1 MKEETEKL
9 LLSKIAELSLLVSGD
24 PETPIDIVRCAIKDL
39 RFFREMQNSQL
50 EEKRQ
55 IIDMLLAGWQ
65 KRRNR

>member
-39 RFFREMQNSQL
+39 RFYCDCGSEAIREIL
-50 EEKRQ
+50 E
-55 IIDMLLAGWQ
+55 AV
-65 KRRNR
+65 